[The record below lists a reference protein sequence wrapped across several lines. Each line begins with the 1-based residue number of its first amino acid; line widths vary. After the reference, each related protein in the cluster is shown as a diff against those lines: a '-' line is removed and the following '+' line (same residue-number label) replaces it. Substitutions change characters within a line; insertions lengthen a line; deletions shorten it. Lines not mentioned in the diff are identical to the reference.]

1 MYGNTYTS
9 PQPIKPDDVP
19 LEGATRV
26 DIEFHGVDHSG
37 ASFEGRVFLN
47 NPNANE
53 DTELTLSEGYVGSF
67 NIFGHGGCYGDVG
80 HCEVRAEPG
89 LYDPRPSHVLT
100 PVKTVVT
107 ATEVLRGLVTQ
118 GEDIEVTVVP
128 VITSLTEQCD
138 LEDVFKFDR
147 LSIVTY
153 KTEGGSSETQPAP
166 APRGVG
172 AGA

>member
-9 PQPIKPDDVP
+9 PQPISADAVP
-19 LEGATRV
+19 LTEGVTRA

-47 NPNANE
+47 NPNADE
-53 DTELTLSEGYVGSF
+53 DTELTSADGYVGSF
-67 NIFGHGGCYGDVG
+67 YIFGHGGCYGDVG

-100 PVKTVVT
+100 PVKAVVT
-107 ATEVLRGLVTQ
+107 ATEVLRTLATQ
-118 GEDIEVTVVP
+118 GEDITVTVVP

-153 KTEGGSSETQPAP
+153 KTEAQTVHELQP
-166 APRGVG
+166 VG
-172 AGA
+172 TSF